1 MGAEIKVPTIK
12 GLVSVRITPHTHN
25 GQKIRLSGCGL
36 VQNDNVGDMII
47 TVEIQIPKE
56 LSAEET
62 RLYMQLEKLSTHNIR
77 EDLYDR

>member
-1 MGAEIKVPTIK
+1 
-12 GLVSVRITPHTHN
+12 
-25 GQKIRLSGCGL
+25 
-36 VQNDNVGDMII
+36 MII